1 MFWLHSESET
11 EINQIY
17 RKKKK
22 KLITI
27 LNIET
32 TVSYNIL

>member
-22 KLITI
+22 LITI